1 MIFSNIEENVKEL
14 EKCLL
19 KIESD
24 ISKTQTALLE
34 LREKF
39 ISTVSKYQEKKNL
52 LDEALKRKQKAEDEY
67 NKFLEITKNNFEEIN
82 LEILDYVRE
91 ITTEEIRKIKRELI
105 EVITKNGEK
114 EKVPFDSDVVSK
126 ASEFAT
132 EISKKEADCYV
143 IIYDKTKKLLDEIEN
158 DTLKLDRHRK
168 WRRDNTAKLKFF
180 NAEREYLIQFLDNER
195 LPVMHGKKVHR
206 KLMIEACKNLILD
219 VAQMNNLYELILRE
233 EAGRSAKRAYKELYN
248 KDYLRKIEEKEQQF
262 EEEATK
268 LNLNAATV
276 INSNYWRVEGIREV
290 YTAFYQIITETYN
303 KDLEEFEVA
312 NNEENKETT
321 VVAETVELELPQATT
336 IEQITAEENEKVE
349 EDNNESNEDD
359 EFSGIEDQIEE
370 LEDDET
376 EQDEELEDNE
386 DIPYEDEELEDY
398 DEEIEVEES
407 LLEPILKAKETQQDL
422 KAALA
427 AVKDSSKPKKKKT
440 GILKSLIK
448 LNAKNKKVEG

>member
-1 MIFSNIEENVKEL
+1 MIFSNIEENVEEL

>member
-1 MIFSNIEENVKEL
+1 MIFSNIEENVEEL

-67 NKFLEITKNNFEEIN
+67 NKFLEITRNNFEEIN

-276 INSNYWRVEGIREV
+276 INSNYWRVEGIRDV

-359 EFSGIEDQIEE
+359 EFSGIENQIEE

>member
-1 MIFSNIEENVKEL
+1 MIFSNIEENVEEL

-359 EFSGIEDQIEE
+359 EFSGIENQIEE

>member
-1 MIFSNIEENVKEL
+1 MIFSNIEENVEEL

-67 NKFLEITKNNFEEIN
+67 NKFLEITRNNFEEIN

-370 LEDDET
+370 LEDD
-376 EQDEELEDNE
+376 
-386 DIPYEDEELEDY
+386 
-398 DEEIEVEES
+398 
-407 LLEPILKAKETQQDL
+407 
-422 KAALA
+422 
-427 AVKDSSKPKKKKT
+427 
-440 GILKSLIK
+440 
-448 LNAKNKKVEG
+448 

>member
-1 MIFSNIEENVKEL
+1 MIFSNIEENVEEL

-276 INSNYWRVEGIREV
+276 INSNYWRVEGIREI
-290 YTAFYQIITETYN
+290 YKAFYQIITETYN

-312 NNEENKETT
+312 KNEENKETT

-336 IEQITAEENEKVE
+336 IEQITAEENEKIE
-349 EDNNESNEDD
+349 KDNDESNEDE
-359 EFSGIEDQIEE
+359 EFSGIEDQI
-370 LEDDET
+370 
-376 EQDEELEDNE
+376 EELEDNE

-398 DEEIEVEES
+398 DEEIEES

-427 AVKDSSKPKKKKT
+427 AVKDSNKPKKKKT

>member
-1 MIFSNIEENVKEL
+1 MIFSNIEENVEEL

-67 NKFLEITKNNFEEIN
+67 NKFLEITRNNFEEIN